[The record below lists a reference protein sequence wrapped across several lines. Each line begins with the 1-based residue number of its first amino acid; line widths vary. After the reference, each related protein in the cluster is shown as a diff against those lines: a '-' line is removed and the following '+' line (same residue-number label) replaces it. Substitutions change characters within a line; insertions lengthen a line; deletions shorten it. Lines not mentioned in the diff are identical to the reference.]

1 MIAFVL
7 RRGSVKTVSQHALDG
22 VGKQSASNPSRHL
35 PLLRVCP
42 RGVAIG
48 LICARRS
55 LNTAC
60 FNIWFSCPINN
71 WSVRST
77 GDSLAL

>member
-48 LICARRS
+48 LICA
-55 LNTAC
+55 
-60 FNIWFSCPINN
+60 
-71 WSVRST
+71 
-77 GDSLAL
+77 